1 MYQTP
6 PPRLAP
12 ARQGVTIAPR
22 GGWRSTLG
30 QAALKASEPS
40 RLQVWYVG
48 AMQRS
53 LPPSPSLAEQPTPL
67 KDRLPSPYIDGLELY
82 GDGFSLPLPRRRE
95 LFDKGP
101 LQPPDPLDDVL
112 EPETERLL
120 THVSLRNAMRHKFRR
135 WRTSRDTA
143 KALQY
148 RATLAMRELGRY
160 TMVRRWLRWTS
171 QTIRQRAGAIA
182 ATARPQLAQS
192 AAFCAWARRAAAQ
205 SIIEAIAKSIRQTAR
220 LDDLREASAVWKLNA
235 WRDRRTAIRRQQ
247 VVAACR
253 VAGRELRNGWQCL
266 VAHWR
271 RWRGR
276 LDQWRR
282 LCGLRS
288 MINRRLLRGMNGLRA
303 ARWLALRLA
312 AQHATVPA
320 YLEVRR
326 IEQLCAAVSKMRV
339 ALAAETQACRRTLA
353 LIGALALMSMHRAM
367 CRAMRRWCSV
377 GAARR
382 ARRALSRTA
391 RTHVLSYPCIRALG
405 RWRESIDGQLR
416 VWAAAGIAMRR
427 CRAVVL
433 AASLE
438 SWVTAARR
446 RRHAAVRRSVRRSR
460 EQRRG
465 RHMLRR
471 SLDAF
476 MSYARRVNLLGA
488 ITQRQRSHLYQCG
501 LSAWTAQHRR
511 QLREVV
517 LYRRSQGALQSR
529 LLGLGWGQMRL
540 NYTQEARRRAA
551 VFESHLALVMRRER
565 QGLSSWYHF
574 AEHVRRDRRLCRGMT
589 CKQKRAALAA
599 WTHRVGALSRQH
611 AATLQVIGAL
621 IHRHAQRS
629 WGAWRSVVGERKLLE
644 TLARRALTA
653 LSRRAERAGF
663 NGWRLA
669 MYEQRRLRA
678 LHRRSVSVMVH
689 RKAATA
695 WHSWASFAAERR
707 RKSGL
712 ARRGITLLY
721 QKVLRQG
728 LNSWAAVCIARRIR
742 LDATHT
748 AGRHLL
754 HRKLSGGWLGWRA
767 TAMALRAS
775 RTSMRL
781 SLGRMMHHRLSRG
794 CVTWRAYAVERS
806 TLLRTLRCGLALFV
820 YQREAGGFRGWSA
833 ALHRHTD
840 PETRALQ
847 HWCSSTYSRSWHT
860 WQAICAA
867 WGRQEAAMARSALR
881 MLNLRMG
888 RAFDAFHEI
897 VEIHKMA
904 MRRLRTG
911 KRGVLLGRIARG
923 LGGWKV
929 AHAELARHR
938 ACLTRT
944 ASAITGAL
952 VHRARQAWQAWQVML
967 EKHLH
972 KCALADRA
980 ASVSLYHGMGCGV
993 VTWHAL
999 TRERLWHAQQVL
1011 HGLRRMH
1018 RRRCEQAWR
1027 NWFSHA
1033 REMHRRGRTHNQM
1046 FCACIFRLT
1055 RQGLNSWIAL
1065 VASEHRHAQLTM
1077 KTWRALRHQ
1086 HEIRAWSSWTRRCDR
1101 FRERQRLVRRAWTHF
1116 LKRRERRGW
1125 VAWHTMVQDRR
1136 SAARIAQRSS
1146 VGRGDHRVA
1155 LRALEQW
1162 AVHARA
1168 LGGARRSVDVIRCLA
1183 ADRAAMRLWKSWC
1196 LAYRKARRL
1205 RSSFFRRSC
1214 VHGALAPRFSQ
1225 WALEA
1230 RRNQSRGLHVLAV
1243 VGATR
1248 DSCTVGTQTAT
1259 VPSIRDGSTFVSR
1272 SRRHGSSP
1280 EWATEVESWAV
1291 DRQVVQLKASSRP
1304 IQPSISQRTRV
1315 MTPGERRHE
1324 LRASARSSK
1333 PASPLDAYQAAE
1345 TLRTPAAL
1353 DESVRAPCWA
1363 PGWAP
1368 RSPKDVQYAHTETM
1382 SAQSADRHP
1391 FSSWRASDSGD
1402 GWRRRRP
1409 PSTHG
1414 IDLDGTLQREELSPE
1429 DSFW

>member
-6 PPRLAP
+6 SPRLAP
-12 ARQGVTIAPR
+12 ARLFE
-22 GGWRSTLG
+22 GWRSTRG
-30 QAALKASEPS
+30 QTALKAPEPS

-53 LPPSPSLAEQPTPL
+53 LPPSPSQAEQHTPL

-112 EPETERLL
+112 EPETARLL

-148 RATLAMRELGRY
+148 RATLAIRELDRHA
-160 TMVRRWLRWTS
+160 MVRRWLSWTS
-171 QTIRQRAGAIA
+171 QTIRKRAGAIA

-205 SIIEAIAKSIRQTAR
+205 SMIEAIAKSIRQTAR
-220 LDDLREASAVWKLNA
+220 LDGLREASAVWKVNA

-253 VAGRELRNGWQCL
+253 VAGRELRKGWQCL

-276 LDQWRR
+276 LDQWRL
-282 LCGLRS
+282 LCGSRS
-288 MINRRLLRGMNGLRA
+288 MLNRRLRRGMNCWRA

-312 AQHATVPA
+312 AQRATVPA
-320 YLEVRR
+320 YLEARR
-326 IEQLCAAVSKMRV
+326 IERLCAAVSKMRV
-339 ALAAETQACRRTLA
+339 ALAAETQARRRALA
-353 LIGALALMSMHRAM
+353 LLGALALTSVHRARH
-367 CRAMRRWCSV
+367 RAMRRWCSV
-377 GAARR
+377 RAARR
-382 ARRALSRTA
+382 AWWALSRTA
-391 RTHVLSYPCIRALG
+391 RAHVLSYPCIRALG
-405 RWRESIDGQLR
+405 RWRESIDGQLV

-427 CRAVVL
+427 WRAVVL
-433 AASLE
+433 ATSLE

-446 RRHAAVRRSVRRSR
+446 RRHAAVRCSVRRSR

-471 SLDAF
+471 SLDAIL
-476 MSYARRVNLLGA
+476 SYARRVSLCVA
-488 ITQRQRSHLYQCG
+488 STQRQRRHLYQCG
-501 LSAWTAQHRR
+501 LSAWAAQHRR

-529 LLGLGWGQMRL
+529 LLGLSWGQMRL
-540 NYTQEARRRAA
+540 NYTQEVRGRAA
-551 VFESHLALVMRRER
+551 MFKSHLALVIRRER
-565 QGLSSWYHF
+565 QALSSWCHF
-574 AEHVRRDRRLCRGMT
+574 AEHVRRDQRLCRGMAR
-589 CKQKRAALAA
+589 KQERAALAT
-599 WTHRVGALSRQH
+599 WKHRVGAQSRQL
-611 AATLQVIGAL
+611 AASLQVIGAV

-629 WGAWRSVVGERKLLE
+629 WGAWRSIVSERKLLG
-644 TLARRALTA
+644 TLARRGLMA
-653 LSRRAERAGF
+653 LSRRAEREGF

-669 MYEQRRLRA
+669 VYEQRRLRA
-678 LHRRSVSVMVH
+678 LHRRSVSMMVH

-707 RKSGL
+707 RKLWL
-712 ARRGITLLY
+712 ARRGIALLY
-721 QKVLRQG
+721 QKVLRKG
-728 LNSWAAVCIARRIR
+728 LNSWAALCIARRIR
-742 LDATHT
+742 LLATHT
-748 AGRHLL
+748 AGRHLF

-781 SLGRMMHHRLSRG
+781 SLGRMMHHHLSRG
-794 CVTWRAYAVERS
+794 WVAWRAYAVERS
-806 TLLRTLRCGLALFV
+806 TLLHTLRCGLALFMF
-820 YQREAGGFRGWSA
+820 QRQADGFRGWSA

-860 WQAICAA
+860 WKVIGAA
-867 WGRQEAAMARSALR
+867 WGRQEGAMARSGLR
-881 MLNLRMG
+881 MLKLRMG
-888 RAFDAFHEI
+888 RAFDAFHEL

-904 MRRLRTG
+904 MRRLHAG

-923 LGGWKV
+923 LGGWRA
-929 AHAELARHR
+929 AHAELARLR
-938 ACLTRT
+938 ACLMRT
-944 ASAITGAL
+944 SGAVTGAL
-952 VHRARQAWQAWQVML
+952 IHRAWQAWQGML

-980 ASVSLYHGMGCGV
+980 ASVSRYHGTGRGV
-993 VTWHAL
+993 LTWRGL
-999 TRERLWHAQQVL
+999 TRERQWRAQQVL

-1018 RRRCEQAWR
+1018 RRRCEQTWR
-1027 NWFSHA
+1027 DWFSHA
-1033 REMHRRGRTHNQM
+1033 REIHRRGRTHNQM
-1046 FCACIFRLT
+1046 VCACIFRLM

-1065 VASEHRHAQLTM
+1065 VACEHRHAQLTM

-1086 HEIRAWSSWTRRCDR
+1086 HEIRAWNSWTRRCDR

-1125 VAWHTMVQDRR
+1125 VAWHTLVLDRR

-1146 VGRGDHRVA
+1146 AGRGEHKVA
-1155 LRALEQW
+1155 LRALGQW
-1162 AVHARA
+1162 TMHARA
-1168 LGGARRSVDVIRCLA
+1168 LGGARRSVEVIRCLA
-1183 ADRAAMRLWKSWC
+1183 ADRAALRLWKSWC

-1243 VGATR
+1243 AGATR

-1259 VPSIRDGSTFVSR
+1259 VPSVRDGSTIASR

-1280 EWATEVESWAV
+1280 EWATEVESCAV
-1291 DRQVVQLKASSRP
+1291 DGQLVQLKALSRP

-1315 MTPGERRHE
+1315 KTPGERRHE
-1324 LRASARSSK
+1324 LRASERSSK

-1353 DESVRAPCWA
+1353 DESVRAP
-1363 PGWAP
+1363 GWAP
-1368 RSPKDVQYAHTETM
+1368 RSPKDVQYAHTESM

-1391 FSSWRASDSGD
+1391 FTSSWRARDSGD

-1409 PSTHG
+1409 PSTRG
-1414 IDLDGTLQREELSPE
+1414 VDLDGTLQREELRPE
-1429 DSFW
+1429 DSCW